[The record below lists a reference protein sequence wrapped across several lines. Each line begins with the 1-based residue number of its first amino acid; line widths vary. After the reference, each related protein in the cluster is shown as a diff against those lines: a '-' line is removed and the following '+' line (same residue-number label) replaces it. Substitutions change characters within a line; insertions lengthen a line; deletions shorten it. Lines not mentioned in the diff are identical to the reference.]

1 MMLSGQ
7 LAVESGEP
15 FWSSTLTIS
24 FSATEPGT
32 WTEPGTS
39 AYWNVPRFGSVT
51 FTFDV
56 APFSNETEQLNVA
69 PFFDSTPLGQST
81 FDTGAPATVTCSLI
95 PFSTAASSTVFV
107 PQPLASSA
115 TRSAPT
121 VAALRISRCPVQ
133 RCLEDGS
140 AEWRKALDDLVR
152 RDLADDHEQRRGPR
166 LEQLAQVLDEL
177 RVESAGADGA
187 VAGAG
192 DRHDR
197 TGVDNQVGGEPSS
210 LFGSRCG
217 RFGGV
222 GAPRAAAAA
231 VSASG

>member
-107 PQPLASSA
+107 PQPLASTA
-115 TRSAPT
+115 TRSAAA

-133 RCLEDGS
+133 RCLEDS
-140 AEWRKALDDLVR
+140 SSEWREALDDLVR
-152 RDLADDHEQRRGPR
+152 RDLADDHEQPRGPPAGWPPEVPR
-166 LEQLAQVLDEL
+166 EP
-177 RVESAGADGA
+177 RGESPGGDGA
-187 VAGAG
+187 VAAAR

-197 TGVDNQVGGEPSS
+197 TGVDNQIGGKPPS

-217 RFGGV
+217 RFGVGV
-222 GAPRAAAAA
+222 ADGEQ
-231 VSASG
+231 